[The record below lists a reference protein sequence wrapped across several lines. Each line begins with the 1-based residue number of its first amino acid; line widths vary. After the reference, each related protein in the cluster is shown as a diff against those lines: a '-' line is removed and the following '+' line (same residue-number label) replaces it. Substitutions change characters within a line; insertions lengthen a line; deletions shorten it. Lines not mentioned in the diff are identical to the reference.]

1 MSAYHDLPYLKL
13 VRDVLQTGK
22 KKTDRTGVGT
32 IAVFG
37 RQMRFDLSD
46 HTIPLLTT
54 KSMHI
59 PSIIHELLWYI
70 SGSDNIKYLQENG
83 VRIWNEWA
91 DADGNLG
98 PVYGVQWRKWG
109 PRVGEHIDQLAQLIH
124 DLKTNPTSRRLMV
137 SAWNVG
143 DLPQMALPPCHYGF
157 QCYAEELSLKDRI
170 TAASKTHHIADLFEG
185 LPPDDIIHSVLDQV
199 NIPKYRLSLM
209 LNMRSNDVG
218 LGNPFNI
225 AQYSI
230 LLHMLCQVVNML
242 PGDFVY
248 SGGDVHIYTN
258 HVTQLNG
265 QLRNVPRP
273 SPTLRFARKVTD
285 IDDFKYEDFIIDNYT
300 PGPVIKMKV
309 AV

>member
-22 KKTDRTGVGT
+22 VKADRTGTGT

-91 DADGNLG
+91 DENGNLG

-109 PRVGEHIDQLAQLIH
+109 PRLGEHIDQLARLIH
-124 DLKTNPTSRRLMV
+124 DLKNNPTSRRLMV

-143 DLPQMALPPCHYGF
+143 DLSQMALPPCHYGF
-157 QCYAEELSLKDRI
+157 QCYAEELSLADR
-170 TAASKTHHIADLFEG
+170 AFEASRTFNVHDIVDL
-185 LPPDDIIHSVLDQV
+185 PDDEMAAVLCKN

-230 LLHMLCQVVNML
+230 LLHMLCQVANML
-242 PGDFVY
+242 PGDFIY
-248 SGGDVHIYTN
+248 SGGDVHIYSN
-258 HVTQLNG
+258 HVDQLKG
-265 QLRNVPRP
+265 QLRNVPNP

-285 IDDFKYEDFIIDNYT
+285 IDDFKYEDFIIDGYT